1 RTAAIF
7 VMSIFR
13 RKKAPRYPTR
23 HPLPI
28 VRRRL
33 PMRYHMRHQFGV
45 RDVAFLQTMHALT
58 GAALSSGNH
67 VTVLRN
73 GVRIFPA
80 MLSAVRAAQKTINLE
95 FYIYWDGEIGRT
107 FAEVLAERARAGV
120 QVKVILDAVGS
131 GGMSG
136 TLVQFMQRNGIDIE
150 WYHPLRWYTLSR
162 VNHRT
167 HRKLLVVDGE
177 VGFSGGVGIAD
188 DWLGDAD
195 AKDHWRE
202 TVVRVE
208 GPVVS
213 QMQFAFMDNWVKS
226 RGELLTGLDYFPQLP
241 PRGSHIAQV
250 IKSSPSE
257 GSSTVKLMYVI
268 SIVAA
273 QKSIYISNAYFV
285 PDRDTIRALEGAVRR
300 GVDVRV
306 IVPGEQTDVPIVRQA
321 SRLHYDLLLRRG
333 IRIFEY
339 QPTMMHAKTMVVD
352 GIWTTIGSSNFDD
365 RSFRLN
371 DEVNVNVYDEAIAK
385 QVETMFFEDVARS
398 TEITPRKWLRRTAF
412 DRLKEAFA
420 GVFKRQL

>member
-1 RTAAIF
+1 MTF
-7 VMSIFR
+7 L
-13 RKKAPRYPTR
+13 RKKPPRYPR
-23 HPLPI
+23 RAALPI

-58 GAALSSGNH
+58 GAPLAEGNS
-67 VTVLRN
+67 VTVLKN
-73 GVRIFPA
+73 GVQIFPS
-80 MLSAVRAAQKTINLE
+80 MFAAIKAAKKTINLE

-107 FAEVLAERARAGV
+107 FAEALAERARAGV

-131 GGMSG
+131 SGMSQS
-136 TLVQFMQRNGIDIE
+136 LIDFMARNGVDLE

-167 HRKLLVVDGE
+167 HRKLLIVDGE

-188 DWLGDAD
+188 NWLGDAD
-195 AKDHWRE
+195 SKDHWRE
-202 TVVRVE
+202 TVIRVE
-208 GPVVS
+208 GPVVT

-226 RGELLTGLDYFPQLP
+226 RGELLTGLDYFPQIK
-241 PRGSHIAQV
+241 PRGDHITQV

-257 GSSTVKLMYVI
+257 GISTVKLLYII

-273 QKSIYISNAYFV
+273 ERSIYINNAYFV
-285 PDRDTIRALEGAVRR
+285 PDPDTIRALEGAVRR

-306 IVPGEQTDVPIVRQA
+306 VIPGDKTDVPIARQA
-321 SRLHYDLLLRRG
+321 GRLHYELLLRRG

-371 DEVNVNVYDEAIAK
+371 DEVNVNVYDEAIAR

-398 TEITPRKWLRRTAF
+398 TEITPHKWLRRTAF